1 MTRRDIWQQR
11 ALAERGL
18 ILQILYV
25 ATLPHVDRRT
35 IDGSARCVNM
45 PIEPEHLTQHL
56 HHLVQAGY
64 VAEQVGRAM
73 GLALA
78 TYALLPRGRDLVL
91 GAIDDP
97 GVVLPADME

>member
-25 ATLPHVDRRT
+25 APLPQVDLRT

-45 PIEPEHLTQHL
+45 PIEPEHLERHL
-56 HHLVQAGY
+56 RHLIQSGY
-64 VAEQVGRAM
+64 VGEQRGRAM
-73 GLALA
+73 GLALT
-78 TYALLPRGRDLVL
+78 TYELLPKGRDLVL
-91 GAIDDP
+91 GAIEDP
-97 GVVLPADME
+97 GIELPADME